1 MRIAIVEDEALQRAQ
16 VRAGVEQY
24 AAREGLHADVREY
37 ASGDAL
43 LAGYTPGAD
52 LIFLDIDM
60 PGRSGMECA
69 RVIRGMDRR
78 VMIVFCTNLVSCA
91 LDGYAVQALDFLV
104 KPVSA
109 ARIGEALAKARTFLR
124 ERSPRV
130 LTLRT
135 QDGLI
140 NVRTCDILYAETY
153 GRKLRVHTLSGA
165 LDLRMSIAALEQALE
180 PGAFFRV
187 HNAYLV
193 ALAHVSRL
201 DGLTLRVGG
210 DEIPV
215 SRHKKRDFVQA
226 LTTYLGEQI

>member
-1 MRIAIVEDEALQRAQ
+1 MRIAIVEDEAAQRAQ

-24 AAREGLHADVREY
+24 AARKGVKIDVREY

-43 LAGYTPGAD
+43 LEGYAPGFD

-69 RVIRGMDRR
+69 RVIRRTDRR
-78 VMIVFCTNLVSCA
+78 VMLIFCTNLVSCA

-109 ARIGEALAKARTFLR
+109 TRIGEALDKACCFLR
-124 ERSPRV
+124 ERVPRV
-130 LTLRT
+130 LTLHT
-135 QDGLI
+135 QDGMVT
-140 NVRTCDILYAETY
+140 VRSCDILYAETY
-153 GRKLRVHTLSGA
+153 GRKLRVHTAKGTLE
-165 LDLRMSIAALEQALE
+165 LRMAIAALEQELE

-193 ALAHVSRL
+193 SLAHVSRFC
-201 DGLTLRVGG
+201 GLTLSIGG

-215 SRHKKRDFVQA
+215 SRHKKRAFVQA